1 MNSIDIRKLINFG
14 LAVVLLLTFA
24 AKAQTIKENPD
35 DLQKID
41 VEEHLGDYIPM
52 DLHFNDDTG
61 KEVVL
66 SQYFNQGKPVVL
78 MLGYYSCPM
87 LCNLVMNGIADVSK
101 KLTMLPGKD
110 FQIVSVSIDPKE
122 TDVLASAKKANYLKS
137 IGKPGIDNGWAFL
150 TGAGDQS
157 KALADAIGF
166 KYYYVK
172 ERDEYA
178 HPAVLAVLTPDGKI
192 SRYLYGIDYKEFD
205 VRLALLEASEG
216 KVGSTIDRIV
226 LYCYHYDPASGSYT
240 LFANNVMRLGGLIS
254 LAILVLF
261 LGLLWLREHRKKAL
275 ASAVK

>member
-1 MNSIDIRKLINFG
+1 MNSIDTRKLLSLG
-14 LAVVLLLTFA
+14 LAFTLLLVLTA
-24 AKAQTIKENPD
+24 RAQTIKENSD

-41 VEEHLGDYIPM
+41 VEEHLGENIPL
-52 DLHFNDDTG
+52 DLHFTDDTG

-66 SQYFNQGKPVVL
+66 GQYFNQGKPVVI

-122 TDVLASAKKANYLKS
+122 TDVLAAAKKTNYLNS
-137 IGKPGIDNGWAFL
+137 IGKPGIENGWMFL

-178 HPAVLAVLTPDGKI
+178 HPAVLAVLTPEGKI
-192 SRYLYGIDYKEFD
+192 SRYLYGIDYKQFD

-254 LAILVLF
+254 LVLLVFF
-261 LGLLWLREHRKKAL
+261 LGLLWLREHHKKSL
-275 ASAVK
+275 AAAK